1 MSIRIKS
8 DKRNEHT
15 FVTIDNMPGANYK
28 AVRGALYEVG
38 SESVKHLRR
47 MVRSGDRS
55 GRFYGMH
62 RASAPG
68 EPPAARPNSRLSKG
82 MRYAV
87 RGDFQ
92 CEFGDTAPYAAYLE
106 DGTRNMHPRPHVIRT
121 VKEKQRDVRDIFRT
135 YLDPKRMLK

>member
-8 DKRNEHT
+8 NSRNSKT
-15 FVTIDNMPGANYK
+15 FVTIDKMPGATSK
-28 AVRGALYEVG
+28 GISSALYEIG

-55 GRFYGMH
+55 GRMYGSH

-68 EPPAARPNSRLSKG
+68 EPPAARPNSRLTKG
-82 MRYAV
+82 MRYTV

-92 CEFGDTAPYAAYLE
+92 CEFGDTAPYGEFLE

-121 VKEKQRDVRDIFRT
+121 VKEKQRDVRDIFRRE
-135 YLDPKRMLK
+135 LDPKRMLK